1 MRVQQAKILVVD
13 DELANIELIADIFSD
28 DYDVIFSIGSEKALA
43 LAISSQPDAILLDV
57 MMPGIDGYEVC
68 RRLKAESRTRNIP
81 VIFITALGDVAAE
94 TRGLELGAMDYV
106 TKPLSPAVVRLR
118 VENQIELKRA
128 REQLTLISHD
138 MRAPQSAIL
147 ALLELQKKSD
157 TALDLDE
164 LFAKI
169 ERSAHSTLM
178 LADDFLHLAKAESKI
193 YHFNEQNFL
202 DILAD
207 ATDDMWALANKKS
220 IVITTDAAEEEY
232 PVNVNRSLMV
242 RAVSNLLSNAIKYGP
257 SESTVSCR
265 LLVEQGSSPAR
276 IVCEIADQGSGIA
289 AKDHASLF
297 TPFYRADEPLQQG
310 AGLGLSFVKAVVDQH
325 DGTID
330 FTNGKDGGAIFRLS
344 LPVLE
349 RVG

>member
-13 DELANIELIADIFSD
+13 DELTNIELIADIFEA
-28 DYDVIFSIGSEKALA
+28 DYDIIFSTDGEKALQ
-43 LAISSQPDAILLDV
+43 LAATAKPDAILLDV

-68 RRLKAESRTRNIP
+68 RRLKADRKTRDIP

-94 TRGLELGAMDYV
+94 TRGLQLGAMDYV

-147 ALLELQKKSD
+147 ALIALQKNPD
-157 TALDLDE
+157 TVLELDE

-178 LADDFLHLAKAESKI
+178 LADDFVHLAKAESKI
-193 YHFNEQNFL
+193 YHFSETNFL

-207 ATDDMWALANKKS
+207 ANDDMWALANKKS
-220 IVITTDAAEEEY
+220 MTMEVEADDDAY
-232 PVNVNRSLMV
+232 WVNVNRALMV
-242 RAVSNLLSNAIKYGP
+242 RAISNLLSNAIKYGP
-257 SESTVSCR
+257 PESLVSSR
-265 LLVEQGSSPAR
+265 LYMELDKKQMR
-276 IVCEIADQGSGIA
+276 MVCEIADQGGGIA
-289 AKDHASLF
+289 ESDLASLF
-297 TPFYRADEPLQQG
+297 MPFYRVDESLPQG
-310 AGLGLSFVKAVVDQH
+310 AGLGLSFVRAVVDQH
-325 DGTID
+325 GGTID
-330 FTNGKDGGAIFRLS
+330 FSNRVGGGAVFKIS
-344 LPVLE
+344 LPALKQQE
-349 RVG
+349 

>member
-13 DELANIELIADIFSD
+13 DERSNIELMADIFGD
-28 DYDVIFSIGSEKALA
+28 DYEVIFSTDSEKAAELA
-43 LAISSQPDAILLDV
+43 VSSQPDAILLDV

-68 RRLKAESRTRNIP
+68 RRLKENRRTRHIP

-94 TRGLELGAMDYV
+94 TRGLQLGAMDYV
-106 TKPLSPAVVRLR
+106 TKPLSPAIVKLR
-118 VENQIELKRA
+118 VENQVELKRA

-147 ALLELQKKSD
+147 ALLELQKKSS

-178 LADDFLHLAKAESKI
+178 LADDFVHLAKAESKI
-193 YHFNEQNFL
+193 YHFNEENFF

-207 ATDDMWALANKKS
+207 ATDDMWALASKKS
-220 IVITTDAAEEEY
+220 IRIETHAEKEDY

-257 SESTVSCR
+257 ASSIVSCR
-265 LLVEQGSSPAR
+265 LTMDRIQSPAR
-276 IVCEIADQGSGIA
+276 VVCEIADQGDGIA
-289 AKDHASLF
+289 QKDQASLF
-297 TPFYRADEPLQQG
+297 TPFYRADQPLQQG

-325 DGTID
+325 GGAID
-330 FTNGKDGGAIFRLS
+330 FANSAGGGAIFRLS
-344 LPVLE
+344 LPALNNN
-349 RVG
+349 

>member
-13 DELANIELIADIFSD
+13 DEVTNIELIADIFD
-28 DYDVIFSIGSEKALA
+28 DEYEVIFAMNGEHGLELA
-43 LAISSQPDAILLDV
+43 ATAKPDAILLDV

-68 RRLKAESRTRNIP
+68 RRLKADRKTRNIP

-94 TRGLELGAMDYV
+94 TRGLQLGAMDYV
-106 TKPLSPAVVRLR
+106 TKPLSTAVVKLR

-147 ALLELQKKSD
+147 ALLELQKDSQ

-178 LADDFLHLAKAESKI
+178 LADDFVHLAKAESKI
-193 YHFNEQNFL
+193 YHFNEADFL
-202 DILAD
+202 DIIAD
-207 ATDDMWALANKKS
+207 ANDDMWALANKKS
-220 IVITTDAAEEEY
+220 MTITLRTEEEACW
-232 PVNVNRSLMV
+232 VNVNRRLMV

-257 SESTVSCR
+257 PNSIVSCAVSIDR
-265 LLVEQGSSPAR
+265 SKKPALV
-276 IVCEIADQGSGIA
+276 VYEIRDQGNGIA
-289 AKDHASLF
+289 AADQASLF
-297 TPFYRADEPLQQG
+297 TPFYRADQPLQQG
-310 AGLGLSFVKAVVDQH
+310 AGLGLSFVKAVLDQH
-325 DGTID
+325 GGSIV
-330 FTNGKDGGAIFRLS
+330 FSNAENGGAIFTMS
-344 LPVLE
+344 LPCIDQ
-349 RVG
+349 